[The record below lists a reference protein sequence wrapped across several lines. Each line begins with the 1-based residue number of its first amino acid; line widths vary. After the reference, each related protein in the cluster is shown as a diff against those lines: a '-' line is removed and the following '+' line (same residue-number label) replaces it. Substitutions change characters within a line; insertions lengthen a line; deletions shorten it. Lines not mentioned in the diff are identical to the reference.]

1 MKPTSYFYV
10 PKLALLLVLLAMIT
24 GCGSGGTVTGA
35 SGETGAISARLV
47 WPEATAAVATK
58 ASAPAGVVTIRLIV
72 SGPGMT
78 TIQRD
83 FPASAGGGVIDG
95 IPVGTGRTLTIQGL
109 DASGTVIYQSV
120 VYGIT
125 IGAGQTS
132 NLGTVVMQPVTPPE
146 PDPPPVVTY
155 SVTPAAGAGG
165 SISPATAQTV
175 IQGTSTSFT
184 ITPDT
189 GYSINTVSGCG
200 GTLVG
205 NTYTTGAITGNCAV
219 SATFSQL
226 SYTVTPSAG
235 AGGSISPATAQSVGY
250 GGNTSFTVTPNAG
263 YAINTVSGC
272 GGVLV
277 GSTYTTG
284 TITGNCTVTASFSI
298 LTYTVTP
305 SAGAG
310 GSISPATAQSVSH
323 GNSTSFTVTPD
334 SGYAI
339 NTVSGCGGSL
349 AGNTYTTGAI
359 TGNCSVS
366 ATFTGVSGTATF
378 TW

>member
-1 MKPTSYFYV
+1 MKPTSCFYV
-10 PKLALLLVLLAMIT
+10 LKLVLLLALLAMIT

-47 WPEATAAVATK
+47 WPEVTAAVATK
-58 ASAPAGVVTIRLIV
+58 AAAPAGVVTIRLIV

-78 TIQRD
+78 TIQQD

-155 SVTPAAGAGG
+155 A
-165 SISPATAQTV
+165 
-175 IQGTSTSFT
+175 
-184 ITPDT
+184 
-189 GYSINTVSGCG
+189 
-200 GTLVG
+200 
-205 NTYTTGAITGNCAV
+205 
-219 SATFSQL
+219 
-226 SYTVTPSAG
+226 VTPSAG
-235 AGGSISPATAQSVGY
+235 AGGSISPAAAQAVIQGTT
-250 GGNTSFTVTPNAG
+250 TSFTITPDAG
-263 YAINTVSGC
+263 YSINTVSGC
-272 GGVLV
+272 GGSLS
-277 GSTYTTG
+277 GNTYTTG

-323 GNSTSFTVTPD
+323 GTSTSFTITPD

-339 NTVSGCGGSL
+339 GTVTGCGGSL

-359 TGNCSVS
+359 TGSCSVS